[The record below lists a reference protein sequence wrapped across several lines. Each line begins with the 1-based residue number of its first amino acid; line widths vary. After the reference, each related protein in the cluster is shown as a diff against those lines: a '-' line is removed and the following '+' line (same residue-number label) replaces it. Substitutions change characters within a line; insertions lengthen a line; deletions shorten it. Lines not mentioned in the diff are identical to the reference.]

1 MRKTQWALGSPL
13 CKGGFQYEDSPVS
26 EPQISVVLI
35 EDDKEI
41 RRFVRSVL
49 GTSGFQVW
57 EAETAERGLVEA
69 ATRQPELVILDL
81 GLPDRDG
88 LDVIRDLRT
97 WTAIPILILSARD
110 EETQKVAA
118 LDAGADD
125 YLTKP
130 FGVPELL
137 ARMRALL
144 RRATQ
149 LQGDTGNALVEFGNL
164 RIDLAHRTVTRGGE
178 AVHLTPIE
186 YRMLTV
192 LLTHA
197 GRVLTHRQLLK
208 EVWGPGHVE
217 RIHYLRV
224 FMAGLRRKLED
235 EPARPKHLLTVSGVG
250 YRLEI
255 ETLTQ

>member
-1 MRKTQWALGSPL
+1 M
-13 CKGGFQYEDSPVS
+13 S
-26 EPQISVVLI
+26 EPVVNLVLI

-41 RRFVRSVL
+41 RRFLHSAL
-49 GTSGFQVW
+49 GASGFQVW
-57 EAETAERGLVEA
+57 PAETAQRGLIEA
-69 ATRQPELVILDL
+69 ATRQPELIILDL

-88 LDVIRDLRT
+88 LDVIRDLRA
-97 WTAIPILILSARD
+97 WTPIPILILSARG
-110 EETQKVAA
+110 EEAQKVAA

-137 ARMRALL
+137 ARLRALL
-144 RRATQ
+144 RRVVRIDDS
-149 LQGDTGNALVEFGNL
+149 GKALVEFGNL
-164 RIDLAHRTVTRGGE
+164 RIDLVHRTVTRAGQ
-178 AVHLTPIE
+178 AVHLTPLE

-208 EVWGPGHVE
+208 EVWGPSHVD

-235 EPARPKHLLTVSGVG
+235 EPARPQHLLTVSGVG

-255 ETLTQ
+255 

>member
-1 MRKTQWALGSPL
+1 MN
-13 CKGGFQYEDSPVS
+13 DSPVNA
-26 EPQISVVLI
+26 PAISVVLI

-41 RRFVRSVL
+41 RRFVHSAL
-49 GTSGFQVW
+49 GASGFQVW
-57 EAETAERGLVEA
+57 PAETAERGLIEA
-69 ATRQPELVILDL
+69 ATRQPELIILDL

-88 LDVIRDLRT
+88 LDVIRDLRA
-97 WTAIPILILSARD
+97 WTSIPILILSARG

-130 FGVPELL
+130 FGVPELV

-144 RRATQ
+144 RRVLQ
-149 LQGDTGNALVEFGNL
+149 LRSGDEDGGNALLEFGDL
-164 RIDLAHRTVTRGGE
+164 RIDMARRMVTRAGE

-186 YRMLTV
+186 YRMLSV
-192 LLTHA
+192 LITHA

-208 EVWGPGHVE
+208 EVWGPSHVDHT
-217 RIHYLRV
+217 HYLRV
-224 FMAGLRRKLED
+224 FMAGLRRKLEA

-250 YRLEI
+250 YRLNMDVSADHF
-255 ETLTQ
+255 

>member
-1 MRKTQWALGSPL
+1 M
-13 CKGGFQYEDSPVS
+13 S
-26 EPQISVVLI
+26 EATINLVLI
-35 EDDKEI
+35 EDDREI
-41 RRFVRSVL
+41 RRFVESAL
-49 GTSGFQVW
+49 GASGFHVW
-57 EAETAERGLVEA
+57 SADTAERGLIES
-69 ATRQPELVILDL
+69 ATRQPELIILDL

-88 LDVIRDLRT
+88 IDVIHDLRA
-97 WTAIPILILSARD
+97 WTAVPILILSARG

-137 ARMRALL
+137 ARIRALL
-144 RRATQ
+144 RRTLPREDGGKSA
-149 LQGDTGNALVEFGNL
+149 VEFGEL
-164 RIDLAHRTVTRGGE
+164 RIDLAHRSVSRAGE
-178 AVHLTPIE
+178 TVHLTPIE

-197 GRVLTHRQLLK
+197 GRVLTHRQLLN
-208 EVWGPGHVE
+208 EVWGPSPVD

-224 FMAGLRRKLED
+224 FMAGLRRKLEA
-235 EPARPKHLLTVSGVG
+235 EPARPRHLLTVSGVG

-255 ETLTQ
+255 Q

>member
-1 MRKTQWALGSPL
+1 M
-13 CKGGFQYEDSPVS
+13 S
-26 EPQISVVLI
+26 EAAINLVLI

-41 RRFVRSVL
+41 RRFVQSAL
-49 GTSGFQVW
+49 GASGFHVW
-57 EAETAERGLVEA
+57 PAENAERGLIEA
-69 ATRQPELVILDL
+69 ATRQPELIILDL

-88 LDVIRDLRT
+88 LDVIRDLRA
-97 WTAIPILILSARD
+97 WTAMPILILSARG

-130 FGVPELL
+130 FGVPELI
-137 ARMRALL
+137 ARLRALL
-144 RRATQ
+144 RRVVH
-149 LQGDTGNALVEFGNL
+149 LEDSGKSLIEFGDL
-164 RIDLAHRTVTRGGE
+164 RIDLAHRSVSRAGE
-178 AVHLTPIE
+178 VVHLTPIE

-192 LLTHA
+192 LITHA

-208 EVWGPGHVE
+208 EVWGPSHVD

-224 FMAGLRRKLED
+224 FMAGLRRKLEA
-235 EPARPKHLLTVSGVG
+235 EPARPQFLLTVSGVG

-255 ETLTQ
+255 

>member
-1 MRKTQWALGSPL
+1 M
-13 CKGGFQYEDSPVS
+13 S
-26 EPQISVVLI
+26 EPVVNLVLI

-41 RRFVRSVL
+41 RRFLHSAL
-49 GTSGFQVW
+49 GASGFQVW
-57 EAETAERGLVEA
+57 PAETAERGLIEA
-69 ATRQPELVILDL
+69 ATRQPELIILDL

-88 LDVIRDLRT
+88 LDVIHDLRA
-97 WTAIPILILSARD
+97 WTPIPILILSARG

-125 YLTKP
+125 YVTKP

-137 ARMRALL
+137 ARLRALL
-144 RRATQ
+144 RRVVR
-149 LQGDTGNALVEFGNL
+149 LEDGGKALVEFGNL
-164 RIDLAHRTVTRGGE
+164 RIDLVQRTVTRADQ

-208 EVWGPGHVE
+208 EVWGPSHVD

-235 EPARPKHLLTVSGVG
+235 EPARPQHLLTVSGVG

-255 ETLTQ
+255 

>member
-1 MRKTQWALGSPL
+1 M
-13 CKGGFQYEDSPVS
+13 S
-26 EPQISVVLI
+26 EPVVNLVLI

-41 RRFVRSVL
+41 RRFLHSAL
-49 GTSGFQVW
+49 GASGFQVW
-57 EAETAERGLVEA
+57 PAETAERGLIEA
-69 ATRQPELVILDL
+69 ATRQPELIILDL

-88 LDVIRDLRT
+88 LDVIRDLRA
-97 WTAIPILILSARD
+97 WTPIPILILSARG
-110 EETQKVAA
+110 EEAQKVAA

-137 ARMRALL
+137 ARLRALL
-144 RRATQ
+144 RRVVRIED
-149 LQGDTGNALVEFGNL
+149 GGKALVEFGNL
-164 RIDLAHRTVTRGGE
+164 RIDLVHRTVTRADQ
-178 AVHLTPIE
+178 AVHLTPLE

-197 GRVLTHRQLLK
+197 GRVLTHRQLLR
-208 EVWGPGHVE
+208 EVWGPLHLDRV
-217 RIHYLRV
+217 HYLRV

-235 EPARPKHLLTVSGVG
+235 EPARPRHLLTVSGVG

-255 ETLTQ
+255 

>member
-1 MRKTQWALGSPL
+1 M
-13 CKGGFQYEDSPVS
+13 S
-26 EPQISVVLI
+26 EPVVNLVLI

-41 RRFVRSVL
+41 RRFLHSAL
-49 GTSGFQVW
+49 GASGFQVW
-57 EAETAERGLVEA
+57 PAETAERGLIEA
-69 ATRQPELVILDL
+69 ATRQPELIILDL

-88 LDVIRDLRT
+88 LDVIHDLRA
-97 WTAIPILILSARD
+97 WTPIPILILSARG

-137 ARMRALL
+137 ARLRALL
-144 RRATQ
+144 RRVVRIED
-149 LQGDTGNALVEFGNL
+149 GGKALVEFGNL
-164 RIDLAHRTVTRGGE
+164 HIDLVHRTVTRAGQ

-208 EVWGPGHVE
+208 EVWGPSHVD

-235 EPARPKHLLTVSGVG
+235 EPARPQHLLTVSGVG

-255 ETLTQ
+255 

>member
-1 MRKTQWALGSPL
+1 M
-13 CKGGFQYEDSPVS
+13 S
-26 EPQISVVLI
+26 EPSVNVVLI

-49 GTSGFQVW
+49 NTSGYQVW
-57 EAETAERGLVEA
+57 EAETAERGLIEA
-69 ATRQPELVILDL
+69 ASRQPELIILDL

-88 LDVIRDLRT
+88 LEVIRDLRT
-97 WTAIPILILSARD
+97 WTGIPILILSARG
-110 EETQKVAA
+110 EEAQKVAA

-125 YLTKP
+125 YLAKP

-144 RRATQ
+144 RRVMPLRDEADA
-149 LQGDTGNALVEFGNL
+149 GKPLVEFGNL
-164 RIDLAHRTVTRGGE
+164 RIDLTHRNVTRAGE

-208 EVWGPGHVE
+208 EVWGPSHVE
-217 RIHYLRV
+217 RTHYLRV

-255 ETLTQ
+255 EGGAL

>member
-1 MRKTQWALGSPL
+1 M
-13 CKGGFQYEDSPVS
+13 S
-26 EPQISVVLI
+26 EPVITVVLI

-41 RRFVRSVL
+41 RRFVHSAL
-49 GTSGFQVW
+49 GASGFQVW
-57 EAETAERGLVEA
+57 EAENAQRGLIEA
-69 ATRQPELVILDL
+69 ATRQPELIILDL

-88 LDVIRDLRT
+88 LDVIRDLRA
-97 WTAIPILILSARD
+97 WTGIPILILSARG

-144 RRATQ
+144 RRAIRDED
-149 LQGDTGNALVEFGNL
+149 GGKALVEFGDL
-164 RIDLAHRTVTRGGE
+164 RIDLAHRTVTRAGE

-192 LLTHA
+192 LLNHA

-208 EVWGPGHVE
+208 EVWGPSHVD

-224 FMAGLRRKLED
+224 FMAGLRRKLEA

-255 ETLTQ
+255 